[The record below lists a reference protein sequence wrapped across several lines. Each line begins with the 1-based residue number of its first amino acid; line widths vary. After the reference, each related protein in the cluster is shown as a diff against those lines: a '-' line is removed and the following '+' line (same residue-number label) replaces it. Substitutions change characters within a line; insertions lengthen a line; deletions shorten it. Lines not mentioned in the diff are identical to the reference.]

1 LGAAFATTQEQ
12 STDTV
17 DCWKKELL
25 KSDRAT
31 DIIEAVL
38 RRQLT
43 SLSGEAWDTLREHLT
58 YIENNKD
65 RMRYARLRGLG
76 LPIGSG
82 VTEST
87 AKNVV
92 NMRTKRSGQRWR
104 IPGLQG
110 VLTLRALL
118 KSDRLSRFWS
128 FLSRRY
134 FLDVQILAAAA

>member
-1 LGAAFATTQEQ
+1 MHDARTETPRHLHHG
-12 STDTV
+12 
-17 DCWKKELL
+17 
-25 KSDRAT
+25 
-31 DIIEAVL
+31 
-38 RRQLT
+38 
-43 SLSGEAWDTLREHLT
+43 GEAAGHGGGER
-58 YIENNKD
+58 
-65 RMRYARLRGLG
+65 G

-92 NMRTKRSGQRWR
+92 NMRTKRSGQRWS

-118 KSDRLSRFWS
+118 KSDHLARFWS

-134 FLDVQILAAAA
+134 VVNVSILAPAA